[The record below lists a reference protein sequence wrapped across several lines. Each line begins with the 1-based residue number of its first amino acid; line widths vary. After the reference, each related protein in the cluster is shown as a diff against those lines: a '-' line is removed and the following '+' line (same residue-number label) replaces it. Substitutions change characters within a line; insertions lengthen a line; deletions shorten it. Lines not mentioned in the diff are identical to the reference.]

1 MSEDG
6 EIKKIAE
13 KVLIDKSDLEPIY
26 RQIGAKINA
35 VREALGWTQEELAE
49 RTNMGR
55 SSIANIEGGNQRL
68 LLGDVERFAKAFHT
82 TPKHL
87 MRGIWF

>member
-1 MSEDG
+1 MSEDD

>member
-1 MSEDG
+1 MSDE
-6 EIKKIAE
+6 EIKKTAE